1 MNQDHGI
8 QTVLNILG
16 DFSDERDESILT
28 RLSSLNCIMNCFTK
42 NISFVI
48 FQLVFL
54 PLSSLIT

>member
-42 NISFVI
+42 NISLSFVI
-48 FQLVFL
+48 FHLVVY
-54 PLSSLIT
+54 P